1 MLRIEA
7 SATAYNAL
15 RPIRVPLFE
24 ILLSS
29 PLNLPDSLTE
39 LSIPKKATRC
49 FGLRKPS
56 ILPISAIKV
65 IAVNCPIPGMESIS
79 PILFLRGD
87 YHRNYKGRKRAK
99 RH

>member
-1 MLRIEA
+1 MGIPLRLLRIEA
-7 SATAYNAL
+7 NATAYNAL

-49 FGLRKPS
+49 FGLRKPLIS
-56 ILPISAIKV
+56 PISAIKV
-65 IAVNCPIPGMESIS
+65 IAVKCPIPGMESI
-79 PILFLRGD
+79 I
-87 YHRNYKGRKRAK
+87 
-99 RH
+99 